1 MAAQHELYNFLSKFL
16 HLLNI
21 GKNAQLILE
30 CQNGEARVHLHHVIG
45 HHPPQPHCRE
55 HHHHPGPSRLRR
67 RARRAEAR
75 AAAAATVSTGPAAY
89 DEINNDCKEALNINC
104 AVEAPAKTEVAEKAC
119 QVSPP
124 QLITHH
130 QDQAVQ
136 VGPPPP
142 KLCHEVAVQTPPN
155 EVHTV
160 PGGHV
165 QANLVLPHQQ
175 NAARSEFR
183 GKKLSIQK
191 VQRTSIPP
199 RGIYHPAIIN
209 ACIAITGKHPSQLT
223 TEEANKFNTYQEYK
237 IQQGDPIEKSIIY
250 MPSDMKNCLQCGEL
264 T

>member
-75 AAAAATVSTGPAAY
+75 AAASATVSTGPAAY

-119 QVSPP
+119 QVSPGCASRTPSP
-124 QLITHH
+124 QT
-130 QDQAVQ
+130 
-136 VGPPPP
+136 
-142 KLCHEVAVQTPPN
+142 
-155 EVHTV
+155 
-160 PGGHV
+160 
-165 QANLVLPHQQ
+165 LP
-175 NAARSEFR
+175 RS
-183 GKKLSIQK
+183 SCSNP
-191 VQRTSIPP
+191 T
-199 RGIYHPAIIN
+199 
-209 ACIAITGKHPSQLT
+209 
-223 TEEANKFNTYQEYK
+223 
-237 IQQGDPIEKSIIY
+237 
-250 MPSDMKNCLQCGEL
+250 
-264 T
+264 